1 MIMPDDLGEQVG
13 HVCMLLFSGYQSS
26 SFGFFFLFF
35 FVLNPQ
41 SIKFHAMKQCVS
53 NQTLVVGVS

>member
-13 HVCMLLFSGYQSS
+13 HVCVLLFSGYQSS
-26 SFGFFFLFF
+26 SFGIFF
-35 FVLNPQ
+35 FVLKPQ